1 MWVTLSLGV
10 GPIRMIAAFD
20 AALASPSLP
29 EHMRDKMRKCA
40 ENARHRLKTGKD
52 LYEAADCVIS

>member
-1 MWVTLSLGV
+1 MGV